1 LNELAGRIAI
11 VTGGSQGIG
20 KAICLALAGQG
31 ATVIACARKAD
42 KLQAVAEEAARR
54 CLPGKIQPYPLDV
67 TDRPAIDKMVE
78 DVIAQ
83 HAKIDVLVNNAGI
96 TKDGLMLNMEDE
108 QFEAVLTTN
117 LRSAFWTTRA
127 VGKYMVRARFGR
139 IINISS
145 VSGVMG
151 NAGQSNYSASKAGLI
166 GFTKSV
172 GKELAKRNITCN
184 AVAPGFIQT
193 DMTDILPEKVKEIVK
208 PLIPMNRFGAPEDIA
223 ATVAFLAGPG
233 ASYITGQ
240 VLVVDGGLCM

>member
-20 KAICLALAGQG
+20 RAICLGFARQG
-31 ATVIACARKAD
+31 ATVIACARKAE
-42 KLQAVAEEAARR
+42 KLQALADEAAEQ

-67 TDRPAIDKMVE
+67 TDKAAIDKMIE
-78 DVIAQ
+78 DVVAQ
-83 HAKIDVLVNNAGI
+83 HSKIDVLVNNAGI
-96 TKDGLMLNMEDE
+96 TKDGLLMNMEDE
-108 QFEAVLTTN
+108 QFEDVLTTN

-127 VGKYMVRARFGR
+127 VSKYMVRARYGR
-139 IINISS
+139 IVNMTS

-151 NAGQSNYSASKAGLI
+151 NAGQSNYAASKAGLI

-172 GKELAKRNITCN
+172 AKELAKRNITCN

-193 DMTDILPEKVKEIVK
+193 EMTDVLPEKVKEIVK

-223 ATVAFLAGPG
+223 AAVTFLVGPG
-233 ASYITGQ
+233 SAYITGT
-240 VLVVDGGLCM
+240 VMMVDGGLCM

>member
-1 LNELAGRIAI
+1 MNELAGRIAI

-42 KLQAVAEEAARR
+42 KLQAVAEEAVKQ

-117 LRSAFWTTRA
+117 LRSAFWTTRS
-127 VGKYMVRARFGR
+127 VSKYMVRARFGR

-151 NAGQSNYSASKAGLI
+151 NAGQSNYAASKAGLI
-166 GFTKSV
+166 GFTKSI

-193 DMTDILPEKVKEIVK
+193 DMTDILPEKVKETVK

-223 ATVAFLAGPG
+223 AAVAFLAGAG